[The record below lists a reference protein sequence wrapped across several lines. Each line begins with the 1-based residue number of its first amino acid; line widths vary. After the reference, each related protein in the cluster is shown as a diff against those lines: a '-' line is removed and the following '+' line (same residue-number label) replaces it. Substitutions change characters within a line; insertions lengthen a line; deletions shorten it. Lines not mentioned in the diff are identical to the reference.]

1 MPKFILKLKVTNNSG
16 VSVSAHV
23 GASLVGTQNQIEYY
37 NKSDDIKKIFPTGET
52 IVQRYLTSDLG
63 PNQKYDLVVA
73 LWEGEKPIG
82 HGIKYAVFTVKNAVE
97 KKKKKKITIK
107 MAIAVADYYPKSFS
121 PDQ

>member
-16 VSVSAHV
+16 VPVSAHV

-63 PNQKYDLVVA
+63 PNQKYDLYVA
-73 LWEGEKPIG
+73 LWEAEKTIG
-82 HGIKYAVFTVKNAVE
+82 TGIKYAFAKKANAVE
-97 KKKKKKITIK
+97 KKKKIAAVKLGV
-107 MAIAVADYYPKSFS
+107 AIQNVSPISFTA
-121 PDQ
+121 

>member
-1 MPKFILKLKVTNNSG
+1 MPKFILKLKVTNNSS

-97 KKKKKKITIK
+97 KKKKITIK
-107 MAIAVADYYPKSFS
+107 MAIAVADYYPRSFS

>member
-23 GASLVGTQNQIEYY
+23 GASLVGTQNGIEYY
-37 NKSDDIKKIFPTGET
+37 NKDEDIKKLFPTGNT

-63 PNQKYDLVVA
+63 ANQKYDLVVA
-73 LWEGEKPIG
+73 LWEGEKTIG
-82 HGIKYAVFTVKNAVE
+82 HGTKYAQFTLVNAVE
-97 KKKKKKITIK
+97 KKKKITVN
-107 MAIAVADYYPKSFS
+107 MAIAVLDHYPKIYT